1 MTITIRH
8 LTATLLLMAA
18 LIFSHNAAAGRPQ
31 PSLLTELQDLNTQ
44 AATLNTQ
51 LAGISLSADSVCGP
65 LLSANQAA
73 RDMVNSIAVVND
85 GLTAPLSVDTEVL
98 NALDDLF
105 VTGLAIANETLR
117 LSVDL
122 NTLSTTTQAITIKD
136 GIVAMLQLSDDI
148 GTMADRI
155 GEMADNILV
164 MADNIGL
171 MADRILL
178 TQELQNENVA
188 LTINSILQTQTNTLT
203 LVSVVEDATYDLSF
217 ASLITEGNLLAARM
231 EAVVLAPR
239 TMNDQ
244 LAAVATDVRAFLN
257 DVSLTHDAI
266 SADAAA
272 NTMYLSA
279 DALIHLSN
287 MSLMLTSLGTAIDGY
302 VVAIGGLKALT
313 SDPTLSDSLGSMLLL
328 SADIG
333 VMANRILEMADQI
346 LVMADNI
353 GLQADQILLTQE
365 AMNVNVATTQAAILG
380 AQEMAIGI
388 IAARSL

>member
-1 MTITIRH
+1 MLFNIRF
-8 LTATLLLMAA
+8 LAAPLLLVATLV
-18 LIFSHNAAAGRPQ
+18 FSHNAFAAR
-31 PSLLTELQDLNTQ
+31 PSLLTDLQDLNTEASALQ
-44 AATLNTQ
+44 TQ
-51 LAGISLSADSVCGP
+51 LAGITLSADSVCGP
-65 LLSANQAA
+65 LLNANQSA
-73 RDMVNSIAVVND
+73 RDLINSITVIND
-85 GLTAPLSVDTEVL
+85 SLAAPLSVDADMLT
-98 NALDDLF
+98 ALDGLF
-105 VTGLAIANETLR
+105 VTSAGIASEALR

-178 TQELQNENVA
+178 TQELQNQNVA
-188 LTINSILQTQTNTLT
+188 LTIDSILQTQTNALS

-217 ASLITEGNLLAARM
+217 ASLITEGGLLAARM

-239 TMNDQ
+239 TMDDQ
-244 LAAVATDVRAFLN
+244 LAAVAADVKAFLN
-257 DVSLTHDAI
+257 DVSLTNEAI
-266 SADAAA
+266 SLDAAS

-279 DALIHLSN
+279 DALIQLSN
-287 MSLMLTSLGTAIDGY
+287 MSLMLTSLATAVDGY
-302 VVAIGGLKALT
+302 VVAIGGLEALT
-313 SDPTLSDSLGSMLLL
+313 SDRNLTASLQSMLQL

-333 VMANRILEMADQI
+333 VMANRILEMADLI

-353 GLQADQILLTQE
+353 GLQADQILLTQQ
-365 AMNVNVATTQAAILG
+365 AMNVNVATTQTAILA
-380 AQEMAIGI
+380 AQEMSIGL